1 MNLAPQGQVD
11 AKVADELMKLKK
23 KFEDAMNDD
32 LNTSI
37 GLSVMFDLVRLSG
50 KLLEDSGTT
59 KETLLAA
66 DDMFRKLGGD
76 VLGIVKD
83 QYEQTSGSDE
93 KIIDSLVKWFIEQ
106 RADARNR
113 KDFAMADA
121 IRNKLI
127 DMGIILEDKPGQ
139 TVWRMK

>member
-1 MNLAPQGQVD
+1 
-11 AKVADELMKLKK
+11 
-23 KFEDAMNDD
+23 
-32 LNTSI
+32 
-37 GLSVMFDLVRLSG
+37 
-50 KLLEDSGTT
+50 
-59 KETLLAA
+59 
-66 DDMFRKLGGD
+66 MFRKLGGD

-83 QYEQTSGSDE
+83 QYEQISGSDE
-93 KIIDSLVKWFIEQ
+93 KIIDSLVKGFIEQ